1 MNRFKLLLLLTAL
14 CPAIAWS
21 QTAPLTPIVE
31 SIPNPPPGVTGQEG
45 LNATAW
51 VQTSTEARIAA
62 RQAYRLATR
71 QLDVALR
78 SKSWSAAVEQGR
90 DFKRLKPAI
99 ILDLDETVLDNSPYQ
114 ARLVRDNAVYSSA
127 TWEAWVA
134 QAAAPA
140 ISGAVPF
147 LQHAASRGVQIF
159 YVSNRSAAEE
169 DATRQNLAR
178 LGCPI
183 QGPDD
188 HLLFNGERPDW
199 TSDKTS
205 RRAFVA
211 QNHRV
216 LLLVGD
222 DMNDF
227 VPAKPLSLQQR
238 DALLEKY
245 DLYWGDRWILL
256 SNPLYGSWEGALFD
270 YRYDLSREQILARKY
285 QALKFDEPS
294 EAPLVNAES
303 KATR

>member
-1 MNRFKLLLLLTAL
+1 MNRFQLLLFSSAL
-14 CPAIAWS
+14 CAIPALA
-21 QTAPLTPIVE
+21 QTASLAPLIE
-31 SIPNPPPGVTGQEG
+31 SAPNPPPGVTGQEG

-71 QLDVALR
+71 QLDVALKD
-78 SKSWSAAVEQGR
+78 KSWSAAVEQSR
-90 DFKRLKPAI
+90 DFKKLKPAV

-114 ARLVRDNAVYSSA
+114 ARLVRDNAVYTSA
-127 TWEAWVA
+127 TWQAWVA

-140 ISGAVPF
+140 VSGAIPF
-147 LQHAASRGVQIF
+147 LKYADSRGVQIF

-169 DATRQNLAR
+169 EATRLNLQR
-178 LGCPI
+178 LGCPL

-211 QNHRV
+211 QTHRV

-227 VPAKPLSLQQR
+227 VPAKPLTLAQR

-245 DLYWGDRWILL
+245 DLCWGDRWILL

-270 YRYDLSREQILARKY
+270 YRYDLSREQMLARKY
-285 QALKFDEPS
+285 QALEFDEPVQS
-294 EAPLVNAES
+294 PVVGGAAT
-303 KATR
+303 ATR